1 MIKMSKD
8 KLFLRSV
15 FIILLVTITYVILFL
30 VSQDEN
36 LIFDKTIVI
45 LNNISTTK
53 FIIYLFL
60 TQILGIMLHEI
71 IHALVCI
78 IFTQNINSI
87 KLGFIPKQMMFYCN
101 CKYPLYV
108 NHYLLMIIA
117 PFILMGV
124 FPYILGLYLSRP
136 SLIFFGYL
144 FSIAAVGDIYIIY
157 LILKNY
163 QKKFIKDSDTEVGGE
178 YIN

>member
-1 MIKMSKD
+1 M
-8 KLFLRSV
+8 
-15 FIILLVTITYVILFL
+15 
-30 VSQDEN
+30 
-36 LIFDKTIVI
+36 
-45 LNNISTTK
+45 NNISTAK
-53 FIIYLFL
+53 FIFYLVL

-78 IFTQNINSI
+78 IFTKNIHAI

-108 NHYLLMIIA
+108 NHYLLMVSA
-117 PFILMGV
+117 PFVLMGI

-136 SLIFFGYL
+136 YLIFFGYL

-157 LILKNY
+157 LVVKNY
-163 QKKFIKDSDTEVGGE
+163 QKKFIKDSETEIGGE